1 MAGKDIPCDY
11 FTVLVKNGPKVKSKS
26 QESIELQKTLAQV
39 ADDTGIGRPTES
51 IDIYAS
57 EKEIWDTPTH
67 VIDMTIIYIEYV
79 RGHSAYDI
87 NSVSNKSS
95 FTITYPPFRCY
106 F

>member
-26 QESIELQKTLAQV
+26 LESIELQKTLAQV
-39 ADDTGIGRPTES
+39 AEDTGIGTES

-57 EKEIWDTPTH
+57 EKEICDTPTH
-67 VIDMTIIYIEYV
+67 VKDMTIIYIEYV

-87 NSVSNKSS
+87 NTVSNKSS
-95 FTITYPPFRCY
+95 FTITFPPFRC
-106 F
+106 FF